1 MLLLQPFF
9 FLPLKGHRLK
19 NSKCLLVKALK
30 CMTVENKLLL
40 TGTPLQ
46 NNLAELWSLLNFI
59 LPDIFSSLEE
69 FESWFVSY
77 AHLLCLV
84 MLFFLFYCYLMI
96 VDSELKLEILKSKS
110 LNLIMSHLIVCVY
123 FLIYIHELNNAFT
136 VPNQT
141 SQ

>member
-1 MLLLQPFF
+1 
-9 FLPLKGHRLK
+9 
-19 NSKCLLVKALK
+19 
-30 CMTVENKLLL
+30 MTVENKLLL

-123 FLIYIHELNNAFT
+123 FLIYIHELNSAFT